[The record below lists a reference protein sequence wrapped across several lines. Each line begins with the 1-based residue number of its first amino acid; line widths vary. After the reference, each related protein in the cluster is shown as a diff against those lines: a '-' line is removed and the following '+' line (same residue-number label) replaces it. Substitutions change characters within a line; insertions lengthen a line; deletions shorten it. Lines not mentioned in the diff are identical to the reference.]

1 MLGPGPD
8 SFILRPFWTADA
20 LKVVGYAMGNRM
32 RTWLVCQAI
41 GMAVRR
47 CPIDRGVTIFHSD
60 RGSQYTS
67 QRFLDHLRSYGIR
80 LSVGRA
86 GVCWDN
92 AWASVV
98 QCHAQE

>member
-1 MLGPGPD
+1 MSGRGPD

-20 LKVVGYAMGNRM
+20 LKVVGYAMGDHM
-32 RTWLVCQAI
+32 RTSLVCRAI
-41 GMAVRR
+41 DMAVRR
-47 CPIDRGVTIFHSD
+47 CPVEEGVTIFHSD

-67 QRFLDHLRSYGIR
+67 QRFLDHLKGYGIR
-80 LSVGRA
+80 PSVGRA

-98 QCHAQE
+98 QCHAQK

>member
-1 MLGPGPD
+1 MSGPGPD
-8 SFILRPFWTADA
+8 SFILRPFWTADT
-20 LKVVGYAMGNRM
+20 LKVVGYAMGSM
-32 RTWLVCQAI
+32 RTSLVCQAI
-41 GMAVRR
+41 DMAVRR

-67 QRFLDHLRSYGIR
+67 QRFLDRLRSYGIR
-80 LSVGRA
+80 PSVGRT

-98 QCHAQE
+98 QRQAQE